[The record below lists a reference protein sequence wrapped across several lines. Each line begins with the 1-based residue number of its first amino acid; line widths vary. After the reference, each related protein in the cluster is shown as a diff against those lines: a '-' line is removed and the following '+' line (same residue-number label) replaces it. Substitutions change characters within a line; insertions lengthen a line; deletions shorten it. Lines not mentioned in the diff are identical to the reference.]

1 METPKTMGDKVVVLT
16 TFHKEG
22 MEVYGQRFLDSFA
35 NNVAKAIKLVVY
47 AEDCNPVNPDPNQIT
62 ILDAKE
68 SLPKLNKFKERWKDI
83 PKANGKC
90 PWPERRPRDYH
101 KEFKWDAIRFAN
113 KTYAV
118 FDQCHKS
125 YGTGKWVVWMDADT
139 FVHSPWSYKDF
150 IDLLPE
156 DHWATYVGRGK
167 GVNPGPEGKMVVKN
181 WPECGFYGINMN
193 HPVGC
198 SFVKEFERMYED
210 ADNGI
215 FQLEE
220 WHDSYVFGSILFELK
235 VDFPKALD
243 YTAEIAVNNLAKSGG
258 GGHPLINSKL
268 GKWMDHMKGDRK
280 FAGSSKKK
288 DVMTHRTE
296 SYWQTVK

>member
-1 METPKTMGDKVVVLT
+1 METPKTMGSKIIVVT
-16 TFHKEG
+16 TFHPEG
-22 MEVYGQRFLDSFA
+22 MEVYGQRFIDSFA
-35 NNVAKAIKLVVY
+35 QNVAKAIKLIVY

-62 ILDAKE
+62 ILDAKQE
-68 SLPKLNKFKERWKDI
+68 LPKLNAFKERWKDD

-118 FDQCHKS
+118 FDTCNKY
-125 YGTGKWVVWMDADT
+125 YGSGKWVVWMDADT
-139 FVHSPWSYKDF
+139 VVHSPWGYNDF
-150 IDLLPE
+150 KELLPD
-156 DHWATYVGRGK
+156 DHWITYVGRGK
-167 GVNPGPEGKMVVKN
+167 GVNPGPDGRMVVKN

-198 SFVKEFERMYED
+198 SFVEKFEHMYED

-215 FQLEE
+215 FTLEE
-220 WHDSYVFGSILFELK
+220 WHDSYVFGSLLFDMK
-235 VDFPKALD
+235 NDFPKALD
-243 YTAEIAVNNLAKSGG
+243 YTAEINNNGAKSGG

-268 GKWMDHMKGDRK
+268 GKWLDHMKGDRK
-280 FAGSSKKK
+280 FTGQSKKK
-288 DVMTHRTE
+288 DLLVNRTE